1 MTAVG
6 YFRVLAGTTTWTCS
20 VVEMSGSKQLSGL
33 SLHIFRWALRFIL
46 KVFGRKP
53 LTPHQRLLTG
63 TVRNLQTKLNH
74 PTAHFGTLNRARLKA
89 KGGGRCYKQ

>member
-53 LTPHQRLLTG
+53 LYSTPATADRYCAKPANETEPPDCSFWNIKPGEVKGKGRRTLL
-63 TVRNLQTKLNH
+63 
-74 PTAHFGTLNRARLKA
+74 
-89 KGGGRCYKQ
+89 